1 MSIIGSGSTGR
12 KQPATGLNPKAL
24 QQKDQSGLFTE
35 IGVECA
41 YSALICCRCH
51 VQHDK
56 IRCQSMNVPSSAV
69 LLVEDDPRMPEVLCG
84 LLHDDHILLT
94 GARDATEALERL
106 RQKPFDLIL
115 LDLGLPGMN
124 GFELLRQLK
133 ESPETETIPV
143 VVLTAWNSTS
153 DKLRG
158 FELGAV
164 DYLTKPFES
173 SELRARLRSALR
185 AKHLQDQLAQTN
197 RELLAARVT
206 AEAAARAKAEFL
218 ANMSHEIRTP
228 MNGIIAMAGL
238 LLETSLSHEQ
248 HGYVETIHSSCDSLL
263 TIINDILDFSKIE
276 SGKLEFENQPFELR
290 LAVEETLDLLAA
302 KAAEKGL
309 ELAYQM
315 EDGVPVQVVGDSVRL
330 RQILANLVS
339 NGIKFT
345 PAGEVLVQA
354 KVLAPPAG
362 APGSWQLHF
371 SVSDTG
377 IGIPVDRLARLFKS
391 FSQAEASTARF
402 YGGTG
407 LGLAISRKLVEMMGG
422 KMWVESIPQKGST
435 FHFTLRLQALA
446 EPQASSGLEAPQR
459 LLSDLRLLIVDDNP
473 TNCRILTLQT
483 RKWGMI
489 PRHTQDA
496 KQALEWLRGGDR
508 FDLAILDMQMP
519 GMDGLMLASEIRK
532 LPQGTV
538 LPLVLLTSMGVKPSQ
553 PDVAGVSFASCLTKP
568 VKPGQLQQVL
578 LRVVSGAKPAAKKPP
593 VSNKLDPA
601 LAQRL
606 PLRVLLCDD
615 NAINQKVAARLLQQM
630 GYRPDLAGNGLEALA
645 ALDRQPYDL
654 IFMDVMMPE
663 MNGLEATTVIRERQ
677 KQIAQYP
684 NYTSPTIVV
693 AMTANAMQGDRE
705 KCLDAGMDDYIA
717 KPVRPEDVRKIIELW
732 GARIVRQN
740 AEKCQTPAAPAADSQ
755 VQDNGAAAADSPA
768 PEDPVDMERLVEFTD
783 GSAENLRELVDL
795 YLSQTSEQFD
805 KLRAAVVAGDA
816 AEVRRVAHSCAGAS
830 ATCGM
835 RYLVPLL
842 RELEHQG
849 RDGKLTN
856 AAEVFEQ
863 AGQEFKRIQLF
874 LENRH
879 VSQTDAAKT

>member
-1 MSIIGSGSTGR
+1 
-12 KQPATGLNPKAL
+12 
-24 QQKDQSGLFTE
+24 
-35 IGVECA
+35 
-41 YSALICCRCH
+41 
-51 VQHDK
+51 
-56 IRCQSMNVPSSAV
+56 
-69 LLVEDDPRMPEVLCG
+69 MPEVLSG
-84 LLHDDHILLT
+84 LLHDDNVLLT
-94 GARDATEALERL
+94 GARDASEALERL
-106 RQKPFDLIL
+106 RQQPFDLIL

-124 GFELLRQLK
+124 GFELLRSIK

-143 VVLTAWNSTS
+143 VVLTAWNSTD

-164 DYLTKPFES
+164 DYLTKPFEA
-173 SELRARLRSALR
+173 SELRARIRSALR

-276 SGKLEFENQPFELR
+276 SGKLEFENQPFDLR
-290 LAVEETLDLLAA
+290 LAMEETLDLLAA

-315 EDGVPVQVVGDSVRL
+315 DEGVPAQVVGDSVRL

-345 PAGEVLVQA
+345 PAGEVVAQA
-354 KVLAPPAG
+354 KVLSTPAG
-362 APGSWQLHF
+362 APGSPGMWQLHF

-391 FSQAEASTARF
+391 FSQAEASTARY

-422 KMWVESIPQKGST
+422 KLWVESVPQKGST
-435 FHFTLRLQALA
+435 FHFTVRLQAAA
-446 EPQASSGLEAPQR
+446 EAPASAGLETPQR
-459 LLSDLRLLIVDDNP
+459 QLADLRLLLVDDNP

-489 PRHTQDA
+489 PRHTHEA
-496 KQALEWLRGGDR
+496 RQALEWLRAGER
-508 FDLAILDMQMP
+508 FDLAVLDLQMP
-519 GMDGLMLASEIRK
+519 QMDGVMLATEIRK
-532 LPQGTV
+532 LPQGAG
-538 LPLVLLTSMGVKPSQ
+538 LPLVLLTSMGVKTNQ
-553 PDVAGVSFASCLTKP
+553 PEVAGLSFASCLTKP
-568 VKPGQLQQVL
+568 VKPAQLQQVL
-578 LRVVSGAKPAAKKPP
+578 LRVVSGAKPAARTPP
-593 VSNKLDPA
+593 VNSKLDPT

-606 PLRVLLCDD
+606 PLKVLLCDD
-615 NAINQKVAARLLQQM
+615 NAINQKVATRLLQQM
-630 GYRPDLAGNGLEALA
+630 GYHPDLAGNGLEALA
-645 ALDRQPYDL
+645 ALDGQGYDL

-663 MNGLEATTVIRERQ
+663 MNGLEATALIRERQ
-677 KQIAQYP
+677 KQGNRYP
-684 NYTSPTIVV
+684 NYRAHTAIV

-705 KCLDAGMDDYIA
+705 KCLAAGMDDYIA
-717 KPVRPEDVRKIIELW
+717 KPIRPEDVRKIIELW
-732 GARIVRQN
+732 GGRIMQRN
-740 AEKCQTPAAPAADSQ
+740 AANQPLAGSSPTAQQPPANRPVSEPAQ
-755 VQDNGAAAADSPA
+755 
-768 PEDPVDMERLVEFTD
+768 EEEPVDMERLTEFTD
-783 GSAENLRELVDL
+783 GSADNLRELVEL
-795 YLSQTSEQFD
+795 YLSQTSEQLD
-805 KLRAAVVAGDA
+805 KLGSAVAAGDT

-849 RDGKLTN
+849 REGKLSN
-856 AAEVFEQ
+856 ATQIFEQ
-863 AGQEFKRIQLF
+863 AGREFKRIQQF
-874 LENRH
+874 LEQRQ
-879 VSQTDAAKT
+879 VAPTDAATRN